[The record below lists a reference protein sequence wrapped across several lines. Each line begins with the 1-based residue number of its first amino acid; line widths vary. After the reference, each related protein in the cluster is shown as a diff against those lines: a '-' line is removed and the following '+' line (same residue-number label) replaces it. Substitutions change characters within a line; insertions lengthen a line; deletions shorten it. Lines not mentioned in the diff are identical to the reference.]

1 MVLSNFQAVPNT
13 KRIAAMTF
21 LPFVTAFTGLR
32 RSSGSASLRSFS
44 LMLILVFT
52 AWAGPLAAKTKSK
65 KLNKEIETTFNKF
78 APTGMAV
85 AIIQN
90 GEVVL
95 KTAYGYK
102 DAESKTPLN
111 ENSLFN
117 IASCSKAFTAA
128 CIAMLVADG
137 KIGWKDKVVDYVPGF
152 QLADPCISNEMTI
165 RDLLCHRSGLATF
178 YGDLLWYGT
187 DYSNEEII
195 SRMRY
200 LPILREFRSEFG
212 YQNNMYM
219 VAGEVIRRVTGK
231 TWSEFL
237 SQRIF
242 KPLSMTS
249 SRPSNDELESGQ
261 DIAYGHINGEKQGV
275 YDFNGTKPAASIY
288 SSVDE
293 LTHWMQML
301 LDKGKYGGQ
310 QVLTEHV
317 INQMF
322 AAHTAQNVSGAWKS
336 WGVHFRAYGLGW
348 GMWDYAG
355 RKVVEHN
362 GGMPGYIS
370 KVCLVPEENLGIVI
384 LNNGMDGLVNDVV
397 RFKMLDQL
405 LDHDGQDWD
414 KVFGNF
420 KKMGEQFGEQAKQ
433 ERISSQVKRTKM
445 SVKLDDYAGD
455 YEDKMYGKATVRMQG
470 SDLKLTLVPSAR
482 IFSGTMEHWHYDT
495 FKVQFNDPFL
505 TYALITFDF
514 NSSGKVSGFKID
526 LPNDDFHFENLDFRR
541 QG

>member
-1 MVLSNFQAVPNT
+1 
-13 KRIAAMTF
+13 MTIF
-21 LPFVTAFTGLR
+21 PFASTVAGIRRATG
-32 RSSGSASLRSFS
+32 STSIRSFS
-44 LMLILVFT
+44 LILLLVLT

-65 KLNKEIETTFNKF
+65 KLNKEIETTFDKF
-78 APTGMAV
+78 APTGLAV

-95 KTAYGYK
+95 QNVYGYK
-102 DAESKTPLN
+102 DASSKTPLN
-111 ENSLFN
+111 EGSLFN

-128 CIAMLVADG
+128 CIGMLVEDG
-137 KIGWKDKVVDYVPGF
+137 KIDWKDKVVDYVPGF
-152 QLADPCISNEMTI
+152 QLDDPCISNEMTI

-187 DYSNEEII
+187 DYTDLEII
-195 SRMRY
+195 RRMRY
-200 LPILREFRSEFG
+200 LPIKREFRSEFG

-219 VAGEVIRRVTGK
+219 VAGEVIRQVTGK
-231 TWSEFL
+231 TWSEFVAE
-237 SQRIF
+237 RIF
-242 KPLSMTS
+242 KPLAMNST
-249 SRPSNDELESGQ
+249 RASNDELQSGQ
-261 DIAYGHINGEKQGV
+261 DIAYGHINGDKQGIF
-275 YDFNGTKPAASIY
+275 DFNGTKPAASIY
-288 SSVDE
+288 SNIGE

-301 LDKGKYGGQ
+301 LNGGTYGGQ
-310 QVLTEHV
+310 QILTERT
-317 INQMF
+317 IEQMF

-370 KVCLVPEENLGIVI
+370 KVCLVPEENLGIVV

-405 LDHDGQDWD
+405 LDHEGQDWD

-433 ERISSQVKRTKM
+433 ERASSQVKRTKT
-445 SVKLDDYAGD
+445 SLELDEYAGD
-455 YEDKMYGKATVRMQG
+455 YEDKMYGKATVRMQSG
-470 SDLKLTLVPSAR
+470 KLQLTLVPSAR
-482 IFSGTMEHWHYDT
+482 IFSGTLDHWHYDT
-495 FKVQFNDPFL
+495 FKVQFKDPFL
-505 TYALITFDF
+505 TYALITFTF
-514 NSSGKVSGFKID
+514 NSAGSVTGFKID
-526 LPNDDFHFENLDFRR
+526 LPNDDFHFENLDF
-541 QG
+541 QKKG